1 MSTMK
6 STSGFRK
13 KDGFLIKKLPAVFL
27 LFSVLLLPAYAQTEK
42 EDSFVIKGKDGLYF
56 KVPSDMPIIERGGT
70 ILPQP
75 TDEYLIEKIKDLT
88 GRVDGLGTKL
98 DELIR
103 KMDLLAEELE
113 RFEEQLPP
121 EPAEKGKKESP

>member
-1 MSTMK
+1 M
-6 STSGFRK
+6 
-13 KDGFLIKKLPAVFL
+13 